1 MQVHVLQALRAAL
14 LRAKAAQARQVER
27 RALVRKPAAEP
38 EEMAVPEALLIR
50 VQDRLRIAQLR
61 KGPKTVGNRLALW
74 LALLG
79 PGLLVMLGDNDAG
92 GVITYAQTGALYG
105 LGIFLPLMIPLGFM
119 AYFVQEMTIRLG
131 TVTRRGHAEL
141 IWKRYGAFWGIFS
154 IVDLVIANLL
164 TLMTEFIGVRV
175 GGAVFGLSYWLTVPV
190 TLVFVAFVLVFL
202 RYWTWERIALFIA
215 ALNLVFVP
223 LAILSHPHWA
233 AVGQAFIGGNW
244 KIPGGLFSAGFLIL
258 LSANIGT
265 TIAPWQLFFQ
275 QSCIVDKGLLP
286 QDIEASRRDLMLGVI
301 GMVLVAIAIIV
312 LTGQHLHALPT
323 AARMGVQGILHALKA
338 HVGGWAMDLFALGL
352 MEAGLISSIV
362 ITASTAWAVGEA
374 LDLPRS
380 LNDAPRKAWAFYA
393 PAVVGSAVAA
403 GVVMLPHVPLGFLNI
418 TVQVI
423 ATIFMPAAMLFLLM
437 LVNDPELMGTFT
449 NSRNR
454 NMVAVVIM
462 VLLIACNGLYGLVT
476 IFPHALGGSS

>member
-14 LRAKAAQARQVER
+14 LRAKAAQARLNER
-27 RALVRKPAAEP
+27 RAAVKARSGEADEVV
-38 EEMAVPEALLIR
+38 VPEALLIR
-50 VQDRLRIAQLR
+50 VQDRLRIARLR
-61 KGPKTVGNRLALW
+61 KGPSTLGRRLALW
-74 LALLG
+74 LALVG

-92 GVITYAQTGALYG
+92 GVITYAQTGATYG
-105 LGIFLPLMIPLGFM
+105 LGVFLPIMIPLGVI

-131 TVTRRGHAEL
+131 AVTRRGHAEL

-154 IVDLVIANLL
+154 IADLVIANVL

-175 GGAVFGLSYWLTVPV
+175 GGDIFGLSHWLTVPV
-190 TLVFVAFVLVFL
+190 TLMFVAFVLVFL

-215 ALNLVFVP
+215 VLNLIFVP
-223 LAILSHPHWA
+223 LALLSHPDWA
-233 AVGQAFIGGNW
+233 AVGRAFVGGHW
-244 KIPGGLFSAGFLIL
+244 IVPGGLLSSGFLVM

-286 QDIEASRRDLMLGVI
+286 QDIKASRRDLMLGVG
-301 GMVLVAIAIIV
+301 GMVVVAMAIII
-312 LTGQHLHALPT
+312 LTGQHLHAL
-323 AARMGVQGILHALKA
+323 AHAGDLNVEGILAALRG
-338 HVGGWAMDLFALGL
+338 HVGAWATDLFALGL
-352 MEAGLISSIV
+352 MEAGLIAAIV
-362 ITASTAWAVGEA
+362 ITASTAWAMGEA
-374 LDLPRS
+374 LNLPRS
-380 LNDAPRKAWAFYA
+380 LNDAPRRAWAFYA
-393 PAVVGSAVAA
+393 PAVMGSAVAA

-437 LVNDPELMGTFT
+437 LVNDAELMGSFV

-454 NMVAVVIM
+454 NIGAIVIM
-462 VLLIACNGLYGLVT
+462 VLLIVCNALYGLTTV
-476 IFPHALGGSS
+476 FPHVFGGAN